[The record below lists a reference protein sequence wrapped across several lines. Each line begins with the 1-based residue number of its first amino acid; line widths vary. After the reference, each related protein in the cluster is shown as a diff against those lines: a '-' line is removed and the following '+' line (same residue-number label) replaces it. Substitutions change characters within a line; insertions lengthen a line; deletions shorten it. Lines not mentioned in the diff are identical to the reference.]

1 MGSPAIAIALVGWPI
16 LMVVLSGF
24 LRTRTV
30 VLISVIGGNLF
41 LPQAAFIVS
50 GLPNYTKPM
59 TAGLGA
65 ILAALL
71 TASPQLLAWRPK
83 LIDLFFFGFLVAPG
97 ISSALNGLGAYDAA
111 STVMYRVLEW
121 GVVYWVARALFNDE
135 TAIREL
141 TIGFIVGGL
150 VYIPFCLWESV
161 MSPRLHL
168 TIYGIRVSP
177 FGMTK
182 RWGGWRPTVFMQHGL
197 AVAGWM
203 AASSIVAWVAWRS
216 RSIRTLFG
224 IPMSFIAVGLV
235 AMTIGLRSTGAA
247 VVLVAAIGAV
257 ELAQVTRMRIV
268 LVGLLLAPILYIGL
282 RVAGWDGRILV
293 ELASRLGEDR
303 AGSLAMRL
311 ENDAMIVDRAMQRPV
326 FGWGGWG
333 RWRIRDEVTGKDIT
347 VSDSWWGILVG
358 QTGVFGLVCTYGT
371 FIAPMFLLL
380 RRKIRGPIFEGS
392 KGAAWGVAMAVLL
405 FVLDTLANAMPNTS
419 FMLAAGG
426 IASYVIRTGRI
437 GANQGS
443 GGGLGPATSSVGPV
457 VASSVAPRPRTIDL
471 R

>member
-1 MGSPAIAIALVGWPI
+1 MGSPTIAIALVGWPI
-16 LMVVLSGF
+16 LMVFLCGF

-41 LPQAAFIVS
+41 LPQAGFFFS

-59 TAGLGA
+59 AAGLGA
-65 ILAALL
+65 LLAALL
-71 TASPQLLAWRPK
+71 TASPQLLAWRPRW
-83 LIDLFFFGFLVAPG
+83 IDVFFVGFLFAPG
-97 ISSALNGLGAYDAA
+97 ISSTMNGLGMYDAS
-111 STVMYRVLEW
+111 STLLYRVLEW
-121 GVVYWVARALFNDE
+121 GVVYWIGRALFDDE
-135 TAIREL
+135 RAIREL
-141 TIGFIVGGL
+141 AVGFIVGGL
-150 VYIPFCLWESV
+150 VYIPFCVWESV
-161 MSPRLHL
+161 MSPQLHRM
-168 TIYGIRVSP
+168 IYGVRVSP

-203 AASSIVAWVAWRS
+203 AGTASVAWVVWRS
-216 RSIRTLFG
+216 GAIRSVFSV
-224 IPMSFIAVGLV
+224 PMIYIALGLV
-235 AMTIGLRSTGAA
+235 ATTIGLRSTGAA
-247 VVLVAAIGAV
+247 VLLIAMIGAI
-257 ELAQVTRMRIV
+257 ELAHLTRMRIV
-268 LVGLLLAPILYIGL
+268 LLGLLLAPVLYVGV
-282 RVAGWDGRILV
+282 RVAGWDGRVLV

-303 AGSLAMRL
+303 AGSLNMRL

-426 IASYVIRTGRI
+426 IASYVIRTGRV